1 MSNQMQSSAPAP
13 ASSASTGGSQGLA
26 IASLILGILSLCGSG
41 VIWCG
46 GVLGLVGLILGILG
60 INTRGRTM
68 AIAGV
73 ILSAV
78 GLLLA
83 IVLRVV
89 FRGILLNGLMHRFL
103 GGYGY

>member
-1 MSNQMQSSAPAP
+1 MSNQMQSSTPAPAAP
-13 ASSASTGGSQGLA
+13 ASSGGGQGLA
-26 IASLILGILSLCGSG
+26 IASLVLGILSLCGSG

-78 GLLLA
+78 GL
-83 IVLRVV
+83 VLVIV
-89 FRGILLNGLMHRFL
+89 FRVIFRGVLLNGLMHRFL
-103 GGYGY
+103 PGSGF

>member
-1 MSNQMQSSAPAP
+1 MQSSAPAAP
-13 ASSASTGGSQGLA
+13 ATTGGGQGLS
-26 IASLILGILSLCGSG
+26 IASLILGILSLCASG

-68 AIAGV
+68 AIAGI

-78 GLLLA
+78 GIFLA
-83 IVLRVV
+83 IILRVV
-89 FRGILLNGLMHRFL
+89 FRGILFNGLMHRFL
-103 GGYGY
+103 GGYGF